1 MRRPLKEAH
10 RWLLQG
16 ENDLRF
22 AELAVREGFYAQAC
36 FICQQSGEKA
46 LKAVAY
52 ALGDRQVVGHSLF
65 VLVEKLKGV
74 YPDLASLSEDAGI
87 LDQYQSLQNCL
98 HSGSWHG
105 RPARAHGRDGRATT
119 SATIN
124 TILGPATRTGSRTGF
139 PSRSILNGKLA
150 RLFR

>member
-87 LDQYQSLQNCL
+87 LDQYYIGTRYPNGIPDGVPFQVYTERQ
-98 HSGSWHG
+98 
-105 RPARAHGRDGRATT
+105 AREAVQIAERIVEEARRLVQAAE
-119 SATIN
+119 SA
-124 TILGPATRTGSRTGF
+124 G
-139 PSRSILNGKLA
+139 
-150 RLFR
+150 